1 MKEKICNQ
9 QNLQDHNLANMKK
22 TAIVVVITLLT
33 MIVEIV
39 YGLIT
44 GSMALLADGI
54 HMGTH
59 TFALIITLT
68 AYLIAGRHAENP
80 NFAFSTGKVGI
91 LGGYTNAIILGI
103 TAFYMVYEAIQR
115 LINPENIIF
124 NQALL
129 VAVIGLT
136 VNLISALLLSAG
148 GHEHHHGQMPQEQ
161 EHGHHQRQDPHG
173 QMSLGQEHGH
183 PQRQDPLG
191 HEHGHHQGQ
200 EHGEPK
206 NNVKHTDHNLRSA
219 YLHVITDALTSVLA
233 IVALLFGKFFDQ
245 IWLDPVVAILGALV
259 ILKWAYGLLVSTG
272 KLLVDYHPAADDD
285 KIRAMADESGS
296 IIRDLHIWKTSEN
309 HKAIILHLEAGKL
322 FNKADFIK
330 KIRNAYGFSH
340 ITLELE

>member
-136 VNLISALLLSAG
+136 VNLISALLLSSG
-148 GHEHHHGQMPQEQ
+148 GHEHHHGQMPQ
-161 EHGHHQRQDPHG
+161 
-173 QMSLGQEHGH
+173 
-183 PQRQDPLG
+183 
-191 HEHGHHQGQ
+191 GQ

-206 NNVKHTDHNLRSA
+206 DNVKHTDHNLRSA

-233 IVALLFGKFFDQ
+233 IFALLFGKFFDQ

-272 KLLVDYHPAADDD
+272 KLLVDYHQAADDD

-330 KIRNAYGFSH
+330 KIRHNYGFSH